1 MLNLVTGKI
10 GSGKSQV
17 IKILQEKGF
26 QTFKC
31 DDVAKGMLAV
41 PEVFQF
47 LVQLFGKDV
56 LNDEGCIDRNFLREA
71 FMKEEYQE
79 RFRRYENYIANE
91 SFKWI
96 EKQIGSSKE
105 PIFIECAWIKKYVTF
120 ITHHSSTVRIFIV
133 NADEE
138 VRNERALQ
146 RGVTKDLLDATNK
159 IQNWELTKSQ
169 KFGNKVYAIDN
180 SGSISELFD
189 NVQRTLEQCSFT
201 TDERETVFQR
211 MYNNSRDFVKPNV
224 HCYMYHN
231 MVGCAKCPFPCQS
244 SDKYFEEM
252 LKEQMEKGI
261 KFSHGTVI
269 HEG

>member
-10 GSGKSQV
+10 GSGKSKV
-17 IKILQEKGF
+17 IEILQEKGF

-31 DDVAKGMLAV
+31 DYVAKGMWAV

-56 LNDEGCIDRNFLREA
+56 LNDDSCIDRNFLREA

-79 RFRRYENYIANE
+79 KFRRYENYIVDVV
-91 SFKWI
+91 FKWI
-96 EKQIGSSKE
+96 EKQIENCKE
-105 PIFIECAWIKKYVTF
+105 PVFIECAWIKKYVTF
-120 ITHHSSTVRIFIV
+120 ITHRSSTIRIFIV
-133 NADEE
+133 NAEDE
-138 VRNERALQ
+138 VRNARALQ
-146 RGVTKDLLDATNK
+146 RGVPKELLDKTNK
-159 IQNWELTKSQ
+159 IQDWELTKSQ
-169 KFGNKVYAIDN
+169 KLGNKVYAIDN
-180 SGSISELFD
+180 SGSISDLFD
-189 NVQRTLEQCSFT
+189 NVHKILEQCSFT
-201 TDERETVFQR
+201 TEEREAVFQR

-269 HEG
+269 PGG